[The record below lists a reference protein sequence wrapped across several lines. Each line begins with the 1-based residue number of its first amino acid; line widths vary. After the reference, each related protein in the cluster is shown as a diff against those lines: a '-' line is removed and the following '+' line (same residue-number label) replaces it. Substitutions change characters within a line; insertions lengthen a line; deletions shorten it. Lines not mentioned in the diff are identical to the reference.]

1 MRFLQGEMQP
11 NEEDMIKDFQ
21 ALVDDI
27 MNAAQFC
34 LDNEFNKVDVLKDY
48 KLTKGTLLRY
58 FIK

>member
-1 MRFLQGEMQP
+1 MQP